1 MQPTTP
7 SSRAANVSALAPR
20 AITLCW
26 IVASAALMLGGCVSQ
41 RTYDTAKQEVNTRA
55 NELAQTQSDIK
66 GLEQQREEAHLA
78 NQRDERAL
86 AALKSEL
93 KQIQASYDQ
102 IHKANQ
108 AKLALLE
115 HNIAALRA
123 RHQAMV
129 KEIGETKRLEKRL
142 EALTA
147 EREQTMAP
155 VEAPTDAHAT
165 MIDHVQPAPPI
176 VAVLTPQPSPV
187 ESSTAL
193 PAPAA
198 TPAPTQTS
206 TPTATNLAPAT
217 TVPHPAPT
225 VAPFAPSPAPTKVA
239 QAPVTPAAPRPAT
252 ATAPHEESWF
262 SSVTGWFSS
271 LLNWIWA

>member
-1 MQPTTP
+1 MQPMTQT
-7 SSRAANVSALAPR
+7 SRAANVSALTPR

-26 IVASAALMLGGCVSQ
+26 IAGSAALMLGGCVSQ
-41 RTYDTAKQEVNTRA
+41 RTYDTAKQEIKTSA
-55 NELAQTQSDIK
+55 TELAQTQSDIK
-66 GLEQQREEAHLA
+66 GLAQQREEAHLA

-86 AALKSEL
+86 ASLKSEL

-102 IHKANQ
+102 VHKANQ

-115 HNIAALRA
+115 QNIAALRA

-155 VEAPTDAHAT
+155 VDGPTDGHAT
-165 MIDHVQPAPPI
+165 MIDHVQPAPPM
-176 VAVLTPQPSPV
+176 VAVLTPQPNAGESP
-187 ESSTAL
+187 TAS
-193 PAPAA
+193 PTPAA
-198 TPAPTQTS
+198 TPAPTQATA
-206 TPTATNLAPAT
+206 PTATNLAPAT
-217 TVPHPAPT
+217 TVPQSAPT
-225 VAPFAPSPAPTKVA
+225 VAPSTPSPTPVKVA
-239 QAPVTPAAPRPAT
+239 PAPATPPAPRPAT
-252 ATAPHEESWF
+252 AAAPQEESWF

>member
-7 SSRAANVSALAPR
+7 SSRAANASALTPR
-20 AITLCW
+20 AMTLCW
-26 IVASAALMLGGCVSQ
+26 IVGSAALMLGGCVSQ
-41 RTYDTAKQEVNTRA
+41 RTYDAAKQEVKRRA
-55 NELAQTQSDIK
+55 NELAQTQSEIQ
-66 GLEQQREEAHLA
+66 GLELQREEARIG

-93 KQIQASYDQ
+93 KQTQASYDL
-102 IHKANQ
+102 IHKANR

-115 HNIAALRA
+115 QNIAALRS

-129 KEIGETKRLEKRL
+129 KEISETKRLEKRL

-155 VEAPTDAHAT
+155 ADAATDAHAT
-165 MIDHVQPAPPI
+165 MIDHVQPAPPM
-176 VAVLTPQPSPV
+176 VAVLTPQPSPA

-198 TPAPTQTS
+198 TPAPAQPTP
-206 TPTATNLAPAT
+206 PTATNLAPAAT
-217 TVPHPAPT
+217 APQPTPT
-225 VAPFAPSPAPTKVA
+225 VAPSTPSPASAKVA
-239 QAPVTPAAPRPAT
+239 QAPGTPQAPRPAT
-252 ATAPHEESWF
+252 AAASQEESWF